1 MKKYLILTSISQP
14 SVATLKYCEIAD
26 KKDWQLI
33 FIGDL
38 KTPHESY
45 QKLEGEF
52 KNFTYLTPE
61 QQEKLYPELSDAI
74 GWNKCQRRNI
84 GFIYAYDNGADIL
97 ATSDDD
103 NIPYD
108 NWGDE
113 IFVNQEIEVDCYE
126 NKFANAFDP
135 ISVTE
140 HNTLWHR
147 GYPVEFVHVK
157 NENEYKGK
165 VKRKVIVQ
173 ADFWDGDP
181 DIDAICRITQKPI
194 VKFKDFKPFCSTQI
208 APFNSQ
214 NTFIAREAIPFYV
227 VFPYLGR
234 MDDIWGA
241 YVLQYYFP
249 DSVIYNKA
257 TVYQDRNVHNLV
269 NNMMDEVIG
278 YRNTLPLING
288 LENFINFLPDNVKH
302 FWNVWR
308 GQFNAR

>member
-26 KKDWQLI
+26 KKDWELI

-126 NKFANAFDP
+126 NKFVNAFDP

-214 NTFIAREAIPFYV
+214 NTFLAREAIPFYV

-249 DSVIYNKA
+249 DSVVYNKA

-278 YRNTLPLING
+278 YRNTLPLIND

-308 GQFNAR
+308 EQFNDR

>member
-1 MKKYLILTSISQP
+1 MNKYIILTSISEP
-14 SVATLKYCEIAD
+14 TVATLKYCEIAD
-26 KKDWQLI
+26 QKDWKLI

-38 KTPHESY
+38 KTPHASY
-45 QKLEGEF
+45 QALETKH
-52 KNFTYLTPE
+52 KNFMYMTPE
-61 QQEKLYPELSDAI
+61 QQEQLYPELSKTI

-84 GFIYAYDNGADIL
+84 GWVYAYDQGADL
-97 ATSDDD
+97 VATSDDD

-113 IFVNQEIEVDCYE
+113 IFVGQEIEMDNYE
-126 NKFANAFDP
+126 HLTANAFDP
-135 ISVTE
+135 ISPTE
-140 HNTLWHR
+140 HNELWHR
-147 GYPVEFVHVK
+147 GYPIEFVPIK
-157 NENEYKGK
+157 NNIEYKGK
-165 VKRKVIVQ
+165 IKRKVLVQ

-181 DIDAICRITQKPI
+181 DVDAICRITKKPI
-194 VKFKDFKPFCSTQI
+194 VKFNDFKPFGSTQI

-214 NTFIAREAIPFYV
+214 NTFLAREVIPYYV

-241 YVLQYYFP
+241 YVLQHFFP

-278 YRNTLPLING
+278 YRNTLNLIND
-288 LENFINFLPDNVKH
+288 LENFKNYLPENVVE
-302 FWNVWR
+302 FWNVYR
-308 GQFNAR
+308 NQFNK

>member
-1 MKKYLILTSISQP
+1 MKKFLILTSINEP
-14 SVATLKYCEIAD
+14 SVATIKYAQISE

-38 KTPHESY
+38 KTPHSSY
-45 QKLEGEF
+45 INLENKY

-61 QQEKLYPELSDAI
+61 RQEELYPELSEAI

-84 GFIYAYDNGADIL
+84 GFLYAYDNGCDIL
-97 ATSDDD
+97 CTTDDD

-113 IFVNQEIEVDCYE
+113 IFVGQTIEVDCYD
-126 NKFANAFDP
+126 NKSNNVFDP
-135 ISVTE
+135 ISPTE
-140 HNTLWHR
+140 HNILWHR
-147 GYPVEFVHVK
+147 GYPIEYVPQK
-157 NENEYKGK
+157 NNIEYKGK
-165 VKRKVIVQ
+165 ISRKVLVQ

-181 DIDAICRITQKPI
+181 DIDAICRLTHKPI
-194 VKFKDFKPFCSTQI
+194 VKFKDFKPFCSNQI

-214 NTFIAREAIPFYV
+214 NTFLHRDVIPFYV

-249 DSVIYNKA
+249 NSVIYNKA
-257 TVYQDRNVHNLV
+257 TVYQERNIHNLV
-269 NNMMDEVIG
+269 NNLKDEIIG
-278 YRNTLPLING
+278 YKDSLNLINN
-288 LENFINFLPDNVKH
+288 LENFEKYLPNEVNK
-302 FWNVWR
+302 FWNSYR
-308 GQFNAR
+308 NHF